1 MLVLLVLGAAMSAVL
16 PHAASAQLRGTASC
30 GRAGQPWVSVAFTG
44 TAWTAQLR
52 SAVLLDLR
60 AGLALSGITACVL
73 GTEGSEAPL
82 ALLELDAAA
91 EDRVAVGIELHDTL
105 TAKRVLR
112 DVNLR
117 AVSLDARAL
126 ALAAAAEELLR
137 ASWAELALHDAP
149 PPDRPPPPE
158 VQRAVRRS
166 IEPARLGRRDYGAGA
181 RAAIEQ
187 HGGGLT
193 LYGGELWLAL
203 WPSELLGLELA
214 TGLRRG
220 VEEPAEHGVIASRAL
235 CAAADVLL
243 AIVPRSERFSLH
255 AALGVA
261 LASVR
266 IEGVEVRAD
275 GAGAQGAGVDVHA
288 RLGLGFAFAPWPVLA
303 LRADFTGGLP
313 LQSVVAIDD
322 GTEVVSTAG
331 VQLRGGVGAEL
342 RF

>member
-1 MLVLLVLGAAMSAVL
+1 MSVAL
-16 PHAASAQLRGTASC
+16 PHAVHAQLRGAASC

-44 TAWTAQLR
+44 SAWTAELR

-117 AVSLDARAL
+117 AVSTDARAL

-166 IEPARLGRRDYGAGA
+166 IEPARLGRRDYGIGA
-181 RAAIEQ
+181 RAALEQ
-187 HGGGLT
+187 HSGGLT
-193 LYGGELWLAL
+193 LYGGDVWVAL
-203 WPSELLGLELA
+203 WPSETFGLELA

-220 VEEPAEHGVIASRAL
+220 IDEQAEHGAVASRAL
-235 CAAADVLL
+235 TAAADALV

-255 AALGVA
+255 AALGLA

-266 IEGVEVRAD
+266 IEGVEVLAS
-275 GAGAQGAGVDVHA
+275 GTGEQGAGIDVHA
-288 RLGLGFAFAPWPVLA
+288 RLGLGFAFAPSAVLA
-303 LRADFTGGLP
+303 LRADVSGGLP
-313 LQSVVAIDD
+313 LRSVVAIDD
-322 GTEVVSTAG
+322 GAEVASTAG
-331 VQLRGGVGAEL
+331 VQLRGTLGAEV

>member
-1 MLVLLVLGAAMSAVL
+1 MSAFS
-16 PHAASAQLRGTASC
+16 PSSAGAQRSTSC
-30 GRAGQPWVSVAFTG
+30 GRAGQPWVAVAFTG
-44 TAWTAQLR
+44 SAWTQAL
-52 SAVLLDLR
+52 SSSVLLDLR

-82 ALLELDAAA
+82 ALLELDAAD
-91 EDRVAVGIELHDTL
+91 EDRVAVGLELHDTL

-117 AVSLDARAL
+117 AVAADARPL

-137 ASWAELALHDAP
+137 ASWAELALHAAP

-166 IEPARLGRRDYGAGA
+166 LAPARVGARDFGLGA

-193 LYGGELWLAL
+193 LYGGDVWLAL
-203 WPSELLGLELA
+203 WPGELFGLELA
-214 TGLRRG
+214 AGLRNG
-220 VEEPAEHGVIASRAL
+220 VDEPAEHGAVASRAL
-235 CAAADVLL
+235 CAAADALI
-243 AIVPRSERFSLH
+243 AIAPRSDRFSVH

-261 LASVR
+261 LASLRV
-266 IEGVEVRAD
+266 EGVDVSATGNGE
-275 GAGAQGAGVDVHA
+275 QGAGIDVHA
-288 RLGLGFAFAPWPVLA
+288 RLGLGLAFAPWPAFA
-303 LRADFTGGLP
+303 LRADLSGGLP
-313 LQSVVAIDD
+313 LRSVIAVDD
-322 GTEVVSTAG
+322 GADVVSTAG
-331 VQLRGGVGAEL
+331 LQLRAGLGAEV